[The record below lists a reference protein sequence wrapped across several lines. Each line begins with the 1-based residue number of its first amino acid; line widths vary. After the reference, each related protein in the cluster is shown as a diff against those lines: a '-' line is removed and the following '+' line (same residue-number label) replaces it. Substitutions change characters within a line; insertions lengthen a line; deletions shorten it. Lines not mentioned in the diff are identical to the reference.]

1 MALFFNSRSF
11 LAKFWSLG
19 SEFWK
24 LPFSQ
29 TKYRFLAYF
38 DIIIQTNSFF
48 LKKKKKE
55 RNSLKPLLENVAFI
69 EIRSSF
75 KLRFQTNL
83 KHKNKR

>member
-38 DIIIQTNSFF
+38 DTVIQTNSFF
-48 LKKKKKE
+48 LKKKKG
-55 RNSLKPLLENVAFI
+55 NSLKPLLENVAFI